1 MQFLQE
7 TPRGIVIKIYVQ
19 PRSSRNRIIGL
30 HGDALK
36 IAIQAPPVNDA
47 ANRMCIEFLS
57 KSLNLPRSAI
67 EMLGGHTSRMKR
79 LLLRFTPGFDSTEQ
93 AIIFKQTLLSLL
105 DNSFSKGPTRVIAKK
120 TA

>member
-7 TPRGIVIKIYVQ
+7 TPQGIVIKIYVQ

-36 IAIQAPPVNDA
+36 ITIQAPPVDDA
-47 ANRMCIEFLS
+47 ANRMCVEFLA
-57 KSLNLPRSAI
+57 KCLNLPRSAI
-67 EMLGGHTSRMKR
+67 EIIGGHTSRMKR
-79 LLLRFTPGFDSTEQ
+79 LLLRFAPGFDSTEQ
-93 AIIFKQTLLSLL
+93 AETYKQTLLSLL
-105 DNSFSKGPTRVIAKK
+105 DNSLSQVSLQNSKK